1 MIGGTGKRGDTI
13 IADTTRLGT
22 PATCATACLCGYR
35 YAMAALGEI
44 AGGFQSTTCLVHL
57 GSLGRQAEEPI
68 LALRQAE
75 ARQGERIDLLPS

>member
-1 MIGGTGKRGDTI
+1 
-13 IADTTRLGT
+13 
-22 PATCATACLCGYR
+22 
-35 YAMAALGEI
+35 MAALGEI

>member
-1 MIGGTGKRGDTI
+1 
-13 IADTTRLGT
+13 
-22 PATCATACLCGYR
+22 
-35 YAMAALGEI
+35 MAALGEI

-75 ARQGERIDLLPS
+75 ARQGERIDLLPCQIRRQLTLQSHYGARRA